1 MNIDQPLI
9 DLDWSSILIEGITIF
24 KFAGAWYRI
33 VTFFLQTGIVQK
45 EIIFLAFYSYKL
57 AFAFRIF

>member
-1 MNIDQPLI
+1 MNIEQPLI
-9 DLDWSSILIEGITIF
+9 DLDWSSILIEGIKIF

-45 EIIFLAFYSYKL
+45 EIIFLAFYSY
-57 AFAFRIF
+57 